1 MILLFGS
8 IVSIH
13 FSCFLCTTAYFTLAQ
28 MLSFRISPKLSI
40 LTLVSPFP
48 LRRRSLP
55 GFHQALL
62 SYPLCFLVL
71 RICSMVLFELL
82 WPCCMFLLN
91 VLMMYYI
98 IFGAYG
104 HSVFDTFVQL
114 TEGRSARDIP
124 KQPPAKKRS
133 CFLVSAY

>member
-1 MILLFGS
+1 
-8 IVSIH
+8 
-13 FSCFLCTTAYFTLAQ
+13 
-28 MLSFRISPKLSI
+28 
-40 LTLVSPFP
+40 
-48 LRRRSLP
+48 
-55 GFHQALL
+55 
-62 SYPLCFLVL
+62 
-71 RICSMVLFELL
+71 
-82 WPCCMFLLN
+82 MFLLN

>member
-1 MILLFGS
+1 
-8 IVSIH
+8 
-13 FSCFLCTTAYFTLAQ
+13 
-28 MLSFRISPKLSI
+28 
-40 LTLVSPFP
+40 
-48 LRRRSLP
+48 
-55 GFHQALL
+55 
-62 SYPLCFLVL
+62 
-71 RICSMVLFELL
+71 MVLFELL

>member
-1 MILLFGS
+1 
-8 IVSIH
+8 
-13 FSCFLCTTAYFTLAQ
+13 
-28 MLSFRISPKLSI
+28 
-40 LTLVSPFP
+40 
-48 LRRRSLP
+48 
-55 GFHQALL
+55 
-62 SYPLCFLVL
+62 
-71 RICSMVLFELL
+71 MVLFELL

-124 KQPPAKKRS
+124 KQPPAKKGS